1 VCDEAVVGKCDYA
14 AHDGNRLDFLRVV
27 ELGSVGFSH
36 FGPANRKLFEFLKP
50 NDWLAAKPK

>member
-1 VCDEAVVGKCDYA
+1 VPRSRSGCGGDT